1 MIGAPTYTDGP
12 VGGELAGEA
21 RAEAVEAVERHDR
34 PAHQEQPYRI
44 RCGGPCGA
52 GADPI
57 DQRVGR
63 DGGRGQQGKADRAG
77 VDLAGAAAAAQAE
90 EQDAGRLIAEA
101 TTELAAKHPEWKT
114 EIEAYYGRWT
124 EMLGGAIEG
133 SVELFRQMKEAGRYK
148 FYALTNWS
156 AELFPIALERYE
168 FLHWFA
174 GRVVSGEEKMR
185 KPAPEFYKVLL
196 DRYGLQPEETLFID
210 DNLRNIKAAEAM
222 GIPSIR
228 FESPEQ
234 LQAALQ
240 QRNVL

>member
-1 MIGAPTYTDGP
+1 MLPKAIIFDLGNVLIDWNPAYVFEKVIED
-12 VGGELAGEA
+12 E
-21 RAEAVEAVERHDR
+21 ERRKYFFANICTSDWN
-34 PAHQEQPYRI
+34 
-44 RCGGPCGA
+44 
-52 GADPI
+52 
-57 DQRVGR
+57 
-63 DGGRGQQGKADRAG
+63 
-77 VDLAGAAAAAQAE
+77 E

-168 FLHWFA
+168 FLHWFD